1 MDERVL
7 QFRVGMV
14 VLTASIVTAIL
25 IVMFGAVPDFTGSYY
40 LLNIE
45 FPAAPGVG
53 KNSPVLKSGV
63 PIGRVTHVD
72 LQEDG
77 GVLLKLRVQSRY
89 KLKQSEICRIRIGS
103 MVTGDA
109 VLEFVASNR
118 KQLLQRFD
126 QNRDGHLDREE
137 VNKTA
142 ELLQDGDYLRT
153 GMVAEDP
160 LQIIMHMEQKMGD
173 TFDSIEHAGAGIE
186 KAADDFAMLMSNLNE
201 FLGSNDG
208 QLQGILTK
216 TEVALDNFSRAM
228 GLVSDLAGD
237 PQFQKSLKQTLK
249 DMPALFEQA
258 KLTVTEARKAI
269 RSFETMSE
277 SATVNLNN
285 LQHLTGPLK
294 QHGPGLAEDLV
305 HTINSMDQ
313 LFTQLS
319 TFSRSLNSQEGSLG
333 KLVHDPMLFQQL
345 NSAAHNINEAS
356 RRLRPIMEDLRIFSD
371 KLATDPRQLGLKG
384 ALDNKPSGVGVKTNF
399 WQR

>member
-137 VNKTA
+137 VSKTA

-186 KAADDFAMLMSNLNE
+186 KAADDFAMLMRNLNE

-258 KLTVTEARKAI
+258 KLTVTDARKAI

>member
-7 QFRVGMV
+7 QFRVGVV

-53 KNSPVLKSGV
+53 RNSPVLKSGV

-77 GVLLKLRVQSRY
+77 GVLLTLRVQSRY
-89 KLKQSEICRIRIGS
+89 KLKQSELCRIRIGS

-118 KQLLQRFD
+118 KQLLHRFD
-126 QNRDGHLDREE
+126 QNQDGQLDREE

-160 LQIIMHMEQKMGD
+160 LQIIMNMERKMGD

-186 KAADDFAMLMSNLNE
+186 KAADDFAMLMRNLNE

-216 TEVALDNFSRAM
+216 TEVALDNFSKAM
-228 GLVSDLAGD
+228 RLVSDLAGD
-237 PQFQKSLKQTLK
+237 PQFQENLKQTLK

-258 KLTVTEARKAI
+258 KLTVTEARKAM

-294 QHGPGLAEDLV
+294 QHGPELAEDLV

-319 TFSRSLNSQEGSLG
+319 SFSRSLNSQEGSLG

-384 ALDNKPSGVGVKTNF
+384 ALDNKPNGVGVKTNF

>member
-7 QFRVGMV
+7 KFRVGVV

-89 KLKQSEICRIRIGS
+89 KIKQSELCRIRIGS

-126 QNRDGHLDREE
+126 QNQDGQLDREE

-142 ELLQDGDYLRT
+142 EFLQDGDYLRT

-160 LQIIMHMEQKMGD
+160 LQIIMNMEQKMGD

-186 KAADDFAMLMSNLNE
+186 KAADDFAMLMRNLNK

-216 TEVALDNFSRAM
+216 TEVALDNFGKAM

-237 PQFQKSLKQTLK
+237 PQFQESLKQTLK

-258 KLTVTEARKAI
+258 KLTVTEARKAM

-319 TFSRSLNSQEGSLG
+319 SFSRSLNSQEGSLG

-384 ALDNKPSGVGVKTNF
+384 ALNNKPSGVGVKTNF

>member
-137 VNKTA
+137 VSKTA

-186 KAADDFAMLMSNLNE
+186 KAADDFAMLMRNLNE

>member
-186 KAADDFAMLMSNLNE
+186 KAADDFAMLMRNLNE

>member
-160 LQIIMHMEQKMGD
+160 LQIIMHMGQKMGD

-186 KAADDFAMLMSNLNE
+186 KAADDFAMLMKNLNE

-277 SATVNLNN
+277 SATVNLTN

-319 TFSRSLNSQEGSLG
+319 TFSSSLNSQEGSLG

>member
-7 QFRVGMV
+7 KFRVGVV

-53 KNSPVLKSGV
+53 RNSPVLKSGV

-89 KLKQSEICRIRIGS
+89 KLKQSELCRIRIGS

-118 KQLLQRFD
+118 KQLLERFD
-126 QNRDGHLDREE
+126 QNQDGQLDREE
-137 VNKTA
+137 ANKTA

-160 LQIIMHMEQKMGD
+160 LQIIMNMEQTMGD
-173 TFDSIEHAGAGIE
+173 TFKSIEHAGVGIE
-186 KAADDFAMLMSNLNE
+186 KAADDFAMLMRNLNE

-216 TEVALDNFSRAM
+216 TEIALDNFGKAM
-228 GLVSDLAGD
+228 GLLSDLAGD
-237 PQFQKSLKQTLK
+237 PQFQESLKATLK

-258 KLTVTEARKAI
+258 KLTVTEARQAM

-319 TFSRSLNSQEGSLG
+319 SFSRSLNSQEGSLG
-333 KLVHDPMLFQQL
+333 KLVHDPRLFQQL
-345 NSAAHNINEAS
+345 NSAAQNINDAS

-384 ALDNKPSGVGVKTNF
+384 ALNNKPSGVGVKTNF

>member
-137 VNKTA
+137 VSKTA

-160 LQIIMHMEQKMGD
+160 LQIIMNMEQKMGD

-186 KAADDFAMLMSNLNE
+186 KAADDFAMLMRNLNE

-216 TEVALDNFSRAM
+216 TEVALDNFGKAM

-237 PQFQKSLKQTLK
+237 PQFQESLKQTLR

-258 KLTVTEARKAI
+258 KLTVTEARKAM
-269 RSFETMSE
+269 RSFETMSQ

-319 TFSRSLNSQEGSLG
+319 SFSRSLNSQEGSLG

-384 ALDNKPSGVGVKTNF
+384 ALDNKPNGVGVKTNF

>member
-1 MDERVL
+1 
-7 QFRVGMV
+7 
-14 VLTASIVTAIL
+14 
-25 IVMFGAVPDFTGSYY
+25 
-40 LLNIE
+40 
-45 FPAAPGVG
+45 
-53 KNSPVLKSGV
+53 
-63 PIGRVTHVD
+63 
-72 LQEDG
+72 
-77 GVLLKLRVQSRY
+77 
-89 KLKQSEICRIRIGS
+89 
-103 MVTGDA
+103 
-109 VLEFVASNR
+109 
-118 KQLLQRFD
+118 
-126 QNRDGHLDREE
+126 
-137 VNKTA
+137 
-142 ELLQDGDYLRT
+142 
-153 GMVAEDP
+153 
-160 LQIIMHMEQKMGD
+160 
-173 TFDSIEHAGAGIE
+173 
-186 KAADDFAMLMSNLNE
+186 
-201 FLGSNDG
+201 
-208 QLQGILTK
+208 
-216 TEVALDNFSRAM
+216 
-228 GLVSDLAGD
+228 
-237 PQFQKSLKQTLK
+237 
-249 DMPALFEQA
+249 MPALFEQA

-384 ALDNKPSGVGVKTNF
+384 ALDNKPNGVGVKTNF